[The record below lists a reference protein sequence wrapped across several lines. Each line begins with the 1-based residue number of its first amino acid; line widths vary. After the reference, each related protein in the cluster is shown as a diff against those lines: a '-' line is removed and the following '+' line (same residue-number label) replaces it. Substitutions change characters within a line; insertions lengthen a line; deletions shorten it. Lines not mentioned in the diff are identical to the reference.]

1 MRNEYTANHPLDLQI
16 AISSCFEA
24 IPFGFCFWRIVV
36 TDLIFDDLKNELL
49 QARVEWFGQCGHL
62 LLLFVILLKR
72 YRYLPE
78 GMDDAGQT
86 VLAQCEL
93 WTDNEMNA

>member
-1 MRNEYTANHPLDLQI
+1 MFTHIIRKQRKKI
-16 AISSCFEA
+16 
-24 IPFGFCFWRIVV
+24 
-36 TDLIFDDLKNELL
+36 TDILRKNKTIYWEKRDD
-49 QARVEWFGQCGHL
+49 ARAKMQMKFKK
-62 LLLFVILLKR
+62 LLKR